1 MRKKGEI
8 NMPHNNQKK
17 IAVINDISGFGKCS
31 IAVALPIISHMK
43 IQCCPL
49 PTSVFSNHTGF
60 DSFYYRDFTSDMERY
75 IDEWKKLDLKFNGI
89 ASGFLGSV
97 EQISIVEKFID
108 DFSDE
113 RTIVIVD
120 PVMGEDGRAYPT
132 YTDEMCSEMRRL
144 AARADILTPNMTEAC
159 MLTDTPYKRE
169 GWKMTEL
176 FEITQKLCKIGA
188 KNVVISGIPMG
199 GFLGNAVY
207 DSENGFSVPRMKK
220 AGVIRS
226 GTGDIFAAV
235 IAAGA
240 VNGVDFTRSVKKAAG
255 FVKMCIEETEKRN
268 IPLTDGVC
276 FEDVLWKLK

>member
-1 MRKKGEI
+1 
-8 NMPHNNQKK
+8 MPHNNQKK

-31 IAVALPIISHMK
+31 IAVALPIISHMR

-60 DSFYYRDFTSDMERY
+60 DSFYYRDFTPDMERY
-75 IDEWKKLDLKFNGI
+75 IDECKKLDLRFEGI

-108 DFSDE
+108 DFSDS
-113 RTIVIVD
+113 RTTVIVD

-132 YTDEMCSEMRRL
+132 YTPEMCSEMRRL

-159 MLTDTPYKRE
+159 MLTNTPYKRD
-169 GWKMTEL
+169 GWKRTEL
-176 FEITQKLCKIGA
+176 FELTQKLCKIGA

-207 DSENGFSVPRMKK
+207 DAENGFSVLRMKK

-235 IAAGA
+235 IAAEA
-240 VNGVDFTRSVKKAAG
+240 VNGVDFTQSVKKAAG

-276 FEDVLWKLK
+276 FEEVLWKLK

>member
-1 MRKKGEI
+1 
-8 NMPHNNQKK
+8 MPHNNQKK

-31 IAVALPIISHMK
+31 IAVALPIISHLK

-60 DSFYYRDFTSDMERY
+60 DSFYYRDFTPDMERY
-75 IDEWKKLDLKFNGI
+75 IDEWKKLDLRFEGI

-113 RTIVIVD
+113 RTTVIVD

-132 YTDEMCSEMRRL
+132 YTAEMCSEMRRL
-144 AARADILTPNMTEAC
+144 AARAYILTPNMTEAC
-159 MLTDTPYKRE
+159 MLTDTQYKRD
-169 GWKMTEL
+169 GWKRTEL
-176 FEITQKLCKIGA
+176 FELTQKLCKIGA
-188 KNVVISGIPMG
+188 KNIVISGIPMG
-199 GFLGNAVY
+199 EFLGNAIY
-207 DSENGFSVPRMKK
+207 DSANGFSVLRRKK

-235 IAAGA
+235 IAAEA
-240 VNGVDFTRSVKKAAG
+240 VNGTGFTESVKKAAE
-255 FVKMCIEETEKRN
+255 FVKMCIEETEKRD

>member
-1 MRKKGEI
+1 
-8 NMPHNNQKK
+8 MPHNNQKK

-31 IAVALPIISHMK
+31 IAVALPIISHMR

-60 DSFYYRDFTSDMERY
+60 DSFYYRDLTSDMGQY
-75 IDEWKKLDLKFNGI
+75 IDEWKKLDLRFNGI

-113 RTIVIVD
+113 RTTVIVD
-120 PVMGEDGRAYPT
+120 PVMGENGRAYTT
-132 YTDEMCSEMRRL
+132 YTAQMCSEMRRL

-159 MLTDTPYKRE
+159 MLTDTPYKRD
-169 GWKMTEL
+169 GWKKTEL
-176 FEITQKLCKIGA
+176 YDITQKLCKIGA

-199 GFLGNAVY
+199 SFLGNAVY
-207 DSENGFSVPRMKK
+207 DSKNGFSVPRMKK

-226 GTGDIFAAV
+226 GTGDIFAAI
-235 IAAGA
+235 IAAEA
-240 VNGVDFTRSVKKAAG
+240 VNGTDFTESVKKAAG

-276 FEDVLWKLK
+276 FEDVLWKLR